1 MRAKFDVENDDP
13 VTDDA
18 DNSYDGSKEKKNAR
32 RQIPSMIMT
41 NNDLHPFIGF

>member
-18 DNSYDGSKEKKNAR
+18 DNSYDGCKEKKKRKNANTKHD
-32 RQIPSMIMT
+32 S
-41 NNDLHPFIGF
+41 D